1 MRVLLSVWPYTQSHQ
16 IGFSCPQSF
25 PVICL
30 YRQSTVNWHFH
41 CWQGGWDFI
50 DWIFAVQLIISHLL
64 WWECWVVACDQE
76 RSATKHFHFC
86 LKKKKAGSAYLE
98 ESLCQWRPCLSKA
111 ECCLIKWRA
120 ILAYHSV
127 SCELKL
133 PERMAGLMSSFIN
146 KW

>member
-86 LKKKKAGSAYLE
+86 FKKKSWVCLLGGILMPVKALSFKGRVLLDKVESYL
-98 ESLCQWRPCLSKA
+98 SVPLSFMW
-111 ECCLIKWRA
+111 IKTTRKNGWVNVQF
-120 ILAYHSV
+120 Y
-127 SCELKL
+127 K
-133 PERMAGLMSSFIN
+133 
-146 KW
+146 